1 MGEKSEHF
9 ITTIQKLRAEVERV
23 RQKND
28 ELFRALEPYEEW
40 YANTVKQITKFSKD
54 NDLNF
59 APKKWNK
66 REQSASSGSKKE
78 PKPRKTRLAQIR
90 QPLEAP
96 AKRRRGRPPK
106 HQTLKLDPEDVVVE
120 IPPFPYPYFQM
131 ERITSYEDVMVPN
144 SAITLRS
151 PCFLLFSVR
160 PDLWEMVV
168 TSAK

>member
-40 YANTVKQITKFSKD
+40 YANTVKHITKFSKD
-54 NDLNF
+54 HDLDL

-66 REQSASSGSKKE
+66 REQSASSGSEKE
-78 PKPRKTRLAQIR
+78 PKQRKTRLGQIR
-90 QPLEAP
+90 QSPEAP
-96 AKRRRGRPPK
+96 PKRPRGRPPK
-106 HQTLKLDPEDVVVE
+106 NPTLKPDPEDVIVE
-120 IPPFPYPYFQM
+120 IPPFPYPYLQM
-131 ERITSYEDVMVPN
+131 ERISSYEEILVPN

-151 PCFLLFSVR
+151 PCFLLFSAR
-160 PDLWEMVV
+160 PDLWEMVAG
-168 TSAK
+168 SQK